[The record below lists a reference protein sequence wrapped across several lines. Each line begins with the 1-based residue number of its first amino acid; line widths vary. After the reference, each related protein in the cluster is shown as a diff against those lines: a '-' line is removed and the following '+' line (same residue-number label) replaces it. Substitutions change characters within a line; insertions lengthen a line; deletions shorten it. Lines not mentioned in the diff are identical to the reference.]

1 MSDSCGQARRMLW
14 SDKGP
19 CAFDGE
25 ALAARRHVE
34 LCADCRVFFKEMGAL
49 RDAVR
54 GSLGEEVAPIEIR
67 EAMYARLAESRL
79 ERRGRRWRAGF
90 AAAAVLAVVLVGAVV
105 LLRPSSPGAPLV
117 SMLAG
122 EHAKALGGDRLSSAD
137 PGEVERWL
145 AARVSFAV
153 HVPEFT
159 GARLTGARICLAED
173 GRGAVVEYAIG
184 DRRLS
189 YFVLPSRSDGLPIGP
204 GLTHA
209 AESGYR
215 MVVWRDTGLVHA
227 LVGAVSREQLDRL
240 ARECI
245 EQALRFARSVT
256 FGLFTTS

>member
-1 MSDSCGQARRMLW
+1 MSESCGLARRMLW
-14 SDKGP
+14 PDKGP
-19 CAFDGE
+19 RAFDGE

-34 LCADCRVFFKEMGAL
+34 LCADCRAFFEEMGAL

-54 GSLGEEVAPIEIR
+54 GSLEEEVAPIEIR

-79 ERRGRRWRAGF
+79 QRRGRRWRAGF

-122 EHAKALGGDRLSSAD
+122 EHAKALGGDRLSSSD

-153 HVPEFT
+153 DVPEFT
-159 GARLTGARICLAED
+159 GARLTGARICLTES

-184 DRRLS
+184 DRTLS
-189 YFVLPSRSDGLPIGP
+189 YFVLPATEYALPIGA
-204 GLTHA
+204 GLTRA

-215 MVVWRDTGLVHA
+215 MVLWRDTGLVHA
-227 LVGAVSREQLDRL
+227 LVGAIGQEELDRL

-245 EQALRFARSVT
+245 EEAMRLVRGGALRLLTPS
-256 FGLFTTS
+256 